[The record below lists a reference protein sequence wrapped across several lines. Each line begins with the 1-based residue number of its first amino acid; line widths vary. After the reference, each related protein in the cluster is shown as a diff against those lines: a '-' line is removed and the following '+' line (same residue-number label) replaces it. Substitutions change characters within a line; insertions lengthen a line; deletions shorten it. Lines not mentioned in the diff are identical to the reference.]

1 MTNCAPSLGSPLPSR
16 SRGAAPSGR
25 PLPKRLRAAW
35 RRACSRSESWLLG
48 CVRNQLGG
56 QLKTRRRSHECLHHV
71 RHGAVVGASART
83 VRKRLGN
90 GSAESGSE
98 PDWGSRL
105 PVCVSSC
112 VVRRKNVQYFPDILY
127 CELCATKDGMRFNTT
142 VFIIKFPS
150 LSTRRRPLSS
160 LSDPVTPRCHARRPF
175 CGSWQ
180 VCVSCVVRTLHLM
193 PN

>member
-1 MTNCAPSLGSPLPSR
+1 MPYGGKAAGCVTSNIAVTNCAPSLGSTLPSP

-25 PLPKRLRAAW
+25 PPPKRLRAAW

-98 PDWGSRL
+98 PDWRSRLPQL

-112 VVRRKNVQYFPDILY
+112 VLNARMCNNLKGLSEKVNKSRSAKEQRNQSCCDATLRRQSWLH
-127 CELCATKDGMRFNTT
+127 
-142 VFIIKFPS
+142 
-150 LSTRRRPLSS
+150 STA
-160 LSDPVTPRCHARRPF
+160 PR
-175 CGSWQ
+175 
-180 VCVSCVVRTLHLM
+180 L
-193 PN
+193 